1 MEDVPVFP
9 DEPAITIERTLAIIK
24 PDAVQYAEEIIEEIK
39 ANGFTIVQVSNCYS
53 AQTVRV
59 YASYINFS
67 KGEFG

>member
-39 ANGFTIVQVSNCYS
+39 ANGFTIVQVSS
-53 AQTVRV
+53 
-59 YASYINFS
+59 
-67 KGEFG
+67 